1 MTLQEIKSR
10 VKAIIASATPL
21 LVFSMFTYN
30 HGVVVEW
37 VRAEEAASWYGL
49 KPGIF
54 FSTDYSDEELEF
66 RLEGLRL
73 VSIRK

>member
-1 MTLQEIKSR
+1 MTLQEIKTR
-10 VKAIIASATPL
+10 VEAILASATSR
-21 LVFSMFTYN
+21 LVFSSFAHN

-37 VRAEEAASWYGL
+37 VRTEEVATWDGI
-49 KPGIF
+49 KPGVF
-54 FSTDYSDEELEF
+54 LSTEFSDEELEF

>member
-10 VKAIIASATPL
+10 VEAIIASATPL
-21 LVFSMFTYN
+21 LVFSAFAHN

-37 VRAEEAASWYGL
+37 VRTEEAASWDGL
-49 KPGIF
+49 KPGVF
-54 FSTDYSDEELEF
+54 FSTEFSDEELEF